1 MASSRGTSNGP
12 DWKDVTQALVNYERF
27 WGCQITLS
35 IHLDGS
41 NDVRVMML
49 EARAD
54 PTNNS
59 NSGLLHSVLVSAS
72 MRSLNAVTL
81 SAAILNV
88 LHKLDR
94 EVEVAKPMGSGTY
107 KAERFRLT
115 LGEHLK
121 MHDVIAR
128 LAIDIVH
135 F

>member
-1 MASSRGTSNGP
+1 MTLASSRDTSNGP

-27 WGCQITLS
+27 WQCQITLS

-41 NDVRVMML
+41 DGVRIMML

-54 PTNNS
+54 PTNDT

-94 EVEVAKPMGSGTY
+94 EVEVSKP
-107 KAERFRLT
+107 
-115 LGEHLK
+115 LGGNT
-121 MHDVIAR
+121 
-128 LAIDIVH
+128 
-135 F
+135 